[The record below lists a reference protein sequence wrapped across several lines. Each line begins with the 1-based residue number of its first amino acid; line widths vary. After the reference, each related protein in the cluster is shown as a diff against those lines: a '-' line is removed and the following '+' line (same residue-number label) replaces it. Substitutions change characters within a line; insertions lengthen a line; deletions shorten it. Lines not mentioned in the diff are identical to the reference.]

1 MSSQPRALMP
11 MEFDPGRTAIMRS
24 VFEPAGIELVVA
36 TCKTPSELVAAAREV
51 DGSFEGPVHFTREV
65 LAELPRLKTLCALGI
80 GCDRFDIDAATDL
93 GITVVN
99 IPRIFHREVA
109 THAMALLLSLI
120 RQTNRLD
127 SAIKA
132 WSAAPDSPVWPRS
145 AEMMPTQHVYGQ
157 TLGLVSFGNIA
168 RVVAK
173 MAQGFELRVIAYD
186 PYVRPEVAA
195 ELGVELVSLDR
206 LFSESDF
213 VSIHSPL
220 TAETRHFVGEAQL
233 RAMKPTALLINTGR
247 GPVVDEA
254 ALTRALREGWIAGA
268 GLDVL
273 EQEPPKADNPLL
285 RMPNVIVTPHIASAS
300 NKGNV
305 ERARFIAEQ
314 MTRVLN
320 GQWPSEGLV
329 NKGVKPRFP
338 LA

>member
-1 MSSQPRALMP
+1 MPSQLRALAP
-11 MEFDPGRTAIMRS
+11 SGLDPRRAEILRS
-24 VFEPAGIELVVA
+24 VFDPAGIELIVG
-36 TCKTPSELVAAAREV
+36 TCKTPADLVAAAREV
-51 DGSFEGPVHFTREV
+51 DGAFQGPINYTREV
-65 LAELPRLKTLCALGI
+65 LSELPRLKALCALGI
-80 GCDRFDIDAATDL
+80 GCDTFDIDAATDL
-93 GITVVN
+93 GIAVVN

-109 THAMALLLSLI
+109 THAMALLLSLV

-127 SAIKA
+127 WAVKA
-132 WSAAPDSPVWPRS
+132 WSAAPDSPAWPRP
-145 AEMMPTQHVYGQ
+145 AEMMPTQHLYGQ

-195 ELGVELVSLDR
+195 ELGVELVSLER

-233 RAMKPTALLINTGR
+233 RAMKPSALLINTGR
-247 GPVVDEA
+247 GPVVDEV
-254 ALTRALREGWIAGA
+254 ALIRALREGWIAGA

-273 EQEPPKADNPLL
+273 EQEPPQADNPLL
-285 RMPNVIVTPHIASAS
+285 RMPNVMVTPHIASVS

-305 ERARFIAEQ
+305 ERVRFIGEQ
-314 MTRVLN
+314 MTRVLK